1 MVLDT
6 HYSQD
11 RAEDGA
17 GVKSQVSLM
26 MKDSSLIE
34 DGKLAMEV
42 CDHDILLWTSR
53 GQVIMM
59 TIPGV
64 PGDYQG

>member
-42 CDHDILLWTSR
+42 ISLVWTSLGR
-53 GQVIMM
+53 VIMM

-64 PGDYQG
+64 PGDNQG

>member
-11 RAEDGA
+11 KEDAA

-42 CDHDILLWTSR
+42 LSLDWVSIM
-53 GQVIMM
+53 VITM
-59 TIPGV
+59 TLPGV
-64 PGDYQG
+64 PGNNQG

>member
-11 RAEDGA
+11 KEDAA

-42 CDHDILLWTSR
+42 C
-53 GQVIMM
+53 GVIK
-59 TIPGV
+59 ISLEEDGR
-64 PGDYQG
+64 

>member
-11 RAEDGA
+11 RAEDAA

-42 CDHDILLWTSR
+42 C
-53 GQVIMM
+53 GVIK
-59 TIPGV
+59 ISLEEDGR
-64 PGDYQG
+64 

>member
-11 RAEDGA
+11 REDAA

-42 CDHDILLWTSR
+42 C
-53 GQVIMM
+53 GVI
-59 TIPGV
+59 TYPFEDGR
-64 PGDYQG
+64 

>member
-11 RAEDGA
+11 RAEDAA

-42 CDHDILLWTSR
+42 C
-53 GQVIMM
+53 GVIV
-59 TIPGV
+59 ISFCGHQED
-64 PGDYQG
+64 GR

>member
-11 RAEDGA
+11 RAEDA
-17 GVKSQVSLM
+17 VGVKSQVSLM

-42 CDHDILLWTSR
+42 C
-53 GQVIMM
+53 GVIMKSLEE
-59 TIPGV
+59 
-64 PGDYQG
+64 DK